1 MGNLNKHI
9 EDKYKD
15 VNNSEPR
22 QNLQTHN
29 ANCLH
34 TDTFMKSK
42 VDEDTKYYPKL
53 ENKDNLKKKKLEEEV
68 SVGLRGHRHKLVVGT
83 VQVTATSMV

>member
-1 MGNLNKHI
+1 MRNLNKHI
-9 EDKYKD
+9 EDKHKD

-42 VDEDTKYYPKL
+42 VDEVTKYYPKL
-53 ENKDNLKKKKLEEEV
+53 ENKDNFFLEEEV
-68 SVGLRGHRHKLVVGT
+68 SVGLKGHRHRLVVGT
-83 VQVTATSMV
+83 VQVIAANMM

>member
-9 EDKYKD
+9 EDKHKD
-15 VNNSEPR
+15 VNNNEPR

-42 VDEDTKYYPKL
+42 VDEVTKYYPKL
-53 ENKDNLKKKKLEEEV
+53 QNKDNLKKKIEEEV
-68 SVGLRGHRHKLVVGT
+68 SVGIRGHWHRIVVGT
-83 VQVTATSMV
+83 VQVTVTSMV